1 MLFKECSSDPWPVS
15 NHAGLPYSHK
25 ESHSHTVEALHFLYT
40 KKKKK
45 LQTCSHFKA
54 SKYWKSMKKN
64 AVVLI
69 YSHWRDKNLKRSDE
83 SFPPLAT
90 ILPWFILLLHAIT
103 IIKHSITLDNR
114 LMLWVGLNF
123 SSHKKNVQ
131 QF

>member
-45 LQTCSHFKA
+45 NYRHAAILKHQNIGKA
-54 SKYWKSMKKN
+54 RKTN

-69 YSHWRDKNLKRSDE
+69 YSH
-83 SFPPLAT
+83 
-90 ILPWFILLLHAIT
+90 
-103 IIKHSITLDNR
+103 
-114 LMLWVGLNF
+114 
-123 SSHKKNVQ
+123 
-131 QF
+131 